1 MAYAQDMD
9 ANIAA
14 PAALIGDPTRAAM
27 LQALQDGRAQP
38 ASALAW
44 AAGVTAQAAS
54 NHLARLVDGGLLAVE
69 REGRHRYYRLASAEV
84 AHAIEALSVLAAPV
98 RSLETPRSPKA
109 RALRDARCCYG
120 HLAGRLGVGVAEAL
134 VERGLL
140 TPEDGK
146 LYAITASGRA
156 WFEDLGVDV
165 ASLRSPRGIARQCLD
180 WTERRHHLAGPL
192 GVKLLERMTTL
203 GWLAQEPQ
211 GRAVRLTFEG
221 RQALRERLGVALEV
235 EGLRAA

>member
-1 MAYAQDMD
+1 MGYDANMD

-69 REGRHRYYRLASAEV
+69 REGRHRYYRLANAEV
-84 AHAIEALSVLAAPV
+84 AHALEALSVLAAPV

-120 HLAGRLGVGVAEAL
+120 HLAGRLGVCVAEAL
-134 VERGLL
+134 TRRDLIRP
-140 TPEDGK
+140 TDNK
-146 LYAITASGRA
+146 LYEITPTGQA
-156 WFEDLGVDV
+156 WFEDLGVAV
-165 ASLRSPRGIARQCLD
+165 SSLRSPRGVARQCLD

-192 GVKLLERMTTL
+192 GVKLLERMTAL
-203 GWLAQEPQ
+203 GWLAVERQ
-211 GRAVRLTFEG
+211 GRAVRLTPEG
-221 RQALRERLGVALEV
+221 RTALRERLGVDLDA

>member
-1 MAYAQDMD
+1 MD

-54 NHLARLVDGGLLAVE
+54 NHLAKLVDGGLLAVE
-69 REGRHRYYRLASAEV
+69 REGRHRYYRLASTEV
-84 AHAIEALSVLAAPV
+84 AHALEALSVLATPV

-120 HLAGRLGVGVAEAL
+120 HLAGRLGVCVADAL
-134 VERGLL
+134 VARGLL
-140 TPEDGK
+140 TPEDDK
-146 LYAITASGRA
+146 LYAVTISGRA
-156 WFEDLGVDV
+156 WFEDLGLDV
-165 ASLRSPRGIARQCLD
+165 SALRSPRGVARQCLD

-192 GVKLLERMTTL
+192 GVKLLERMTAL
-203 GWLAQEPQ
+203 GWLAMERE
-211 GRAVRLTFEG
+211 GRAVRLTVDG
-221 RQALRERLGVALEV
+221 RHALRERLGVELDV

>member
-1 MAYAQDMD
+1 MD
-9 ANIAA
+9 ANIAT

-54 NHLARLVDGGLLAVE
+54 NHLSKLVDGGLLAVE

-84 AHAIEALSVLAAPV
+84 AHALEALSVLATPV

-120 HLAGRLGVGVAEAL
+120 HLAGRLGVRVCEAL
-134 VERGLL
+134 VARDLL
-140 TPEDGK
+140 RPGANKLYEVTPE
-146 LYAITASGRA
+146 GRR
-156 WFEDLGVDV
+156 WFEDLGVSID
-165 ASLRSPRGIARQCLD
+165 ALRSSRGVARQCLD

-192 GVKLLERMTTL
+192 GVKLLAAMTARD
-203 GWLAQEPQ
+203 WLVLEAK
-211 GRAVRLTFEG
+211 GRAVRLTPDG
-221 RQALRERLGVALEV
+221 AQALRALLGVSLED
-235 EGLRAA
+235 EGRVAA

>member
-1 MAYAQDMD
+1 MD
-9 ANIAA
+9 ANIAT

-54 NHLARLVDGGLLAVE
+54 NHLAKLVDGGLLAVE

-84 AHAIEALSVLAAPV
+84 AHAIEALSVLATPV
-98 RSLETPRSPKA
+98 RSLESPRSPKA

-120 HLAGRLGVGVAEAL
+120 HLAGRLGVRVCEAL
-134 VERGLL
+134 VERDLIR
-140 TPEDGK
+140 PEADK
-146 LYAITASGRA
+146 LFAITDDGRA
-156 WFEDLGVDV
+156 WFADLGVDV
-165 ASLRSPRGIARQCLD
+165 AALRSPRGVARQCLD

-192 GVKLLERMTTL
+192 GVRMLAAMTARGWFVLE
-203 GWLAQEPQ
+203 AQ
-211 GRAVRLTFEG
+211 GRAVRVTAAGE
-221 RQALRERLGVALEV
+221 QALREGLGVELNDEK
-235 EGLRAA
+235 AAA

>member
-1 MAYAQDMD
+1 MD
-9 ANIAA
+9 ANIAS

-54 NHLARLVDGGLLAVE
+54 NHLAKLVDGGLLAVE

-98 RSLETPRSPKA
+98 RSLEIPRSPKA

-120 HLAGRLGVGVAEAL
+120 HLAGRLGVKVCEAL
-134 VERGLL
+134 VERDVIR
-140 TPEDGK
+140 PADDK
-146 LYAITASGRA
+146 LYAVTDEGAR
-156 WFEDLGVDV
+156 WFEDLGIAVD
-165 ASLRSPRGIARQCLD
+165 ALRSPRGVARQCLD

-192 GVKLLERMTTL
+192 GVKLLETMTAR
-203 GWLAQEPQ
+203 GWLALEAK
-211 GRAVRLTFEG
+211 GRAVRVTAEG
-221 RQALRERLGVALEV
+221 AQALRERLGVSLEH
-235 EGLRAA
+235 EGRAAA

>member
-1 MAYAQDMD
+1 MD
-9 ANIAA
+9 ANIAT

-54 NHLARLVDGGLLAVE
+54 NHLAKLVDGGLLAVE

-84 AHAIEALSVLAAPV
+84 AHVIEALSVLATPV
-98 RSLETPRSPKA
+98 RSLEVPRSPKA

-120 HLAGRLGVGVAEAL
+120 HLAGRLGVRVCEAL
-134 VERGLL
+134 VERDLIR
-140 TPEDGK
+140 PEADK
-146 LYAITASGRA
+146 LYAVTPEGSA
-156 WFEDLGVDV
+156 WFADLGVAVDT
-165 ASLRSPRGIARQCLD
+165 LRSPRGVARQCLD

-192 GVKLLERMTTL
+192 GVRLLEAMTAR
-203 GWLAQEPQ
+203 GWLALEAK
-211 GRAVRLTFEG
+211 GRAVRLTAEG
-221 RQALRERLGVALEV
+221 AAALRDRLGVSLED
-235 EGLRAA
+235 EAQAAA

>member
-1 MAYAQDMD
+1 MD
-9 ANIAA
+9 ANIAT

-54 NHLARLVDGGLLAVE
+54 NHLTKLVDGGLLAVE

-84 AHAIEALSVLAAPV
+84 AHALEALSVLAAPV
-98 RSLETPRSPKA
+98 RSLETPRSSQA

-120 HLAGRLGVGVAEAL
+120 HLAGRLGVRVCEAL
-134 VERGLL
+134 VARDLL
-140 TPEDGK
+140 RPAADK
-146 LYAITASGRA
+146 LYDITPQGRA
-156 WFEDLGVDV
+156 WFDDLGISVG
-165 ASLRSPRGIARQCLD
+165 SLRSPRGVARQCLD

-192 GVKLLERMTTL
+192 GVRLLEVMTAH
-203 GWLAQEPQ
+203 GWLALEAR
-211 GRAVRLTFEG
+211 GRAVRLTPDG
-221 RQALRERLGVALEV
+221 ARALRDLLGVSLEDA
-235 EGLRAA
+235 GRIAA

>member
-1 MAYAQDMD
+1 MD
-9 ANIAA
+9 ANIAT

-54 NHLARLVDGGLLAVE
+54 NHLSKLVDGGLLTVE

-84 AHAIEALSVLAAPV
+84 AHALEALSVLAAPV

-120 HLAGRLGVGVAEAL
+120 HLAGRLGVRVCEAL
-134 VERGLL
+134 VARDLL
-140 TPEDGK
+140 RPAADKLYEVTPE
-146 LYAITASGRA
+146 GRR
-156 WFEDLGVDV
+156 WFQDLGVSID
-165 ASLRSPRGIARQCLD
+165 ALRSPRGVARQCLD

-192 GVKLLERMTTL
+192 GVKLLAAMTAR
-203 GWLAQEPQ
+203 GWLALEAK
-211 GRAVRLTFEG
+211 GRAVRLTPDG
-221 RQALRERLGVALEV
+221 AQALQALLGVGLEDKGRV
-235 EGLRAA
+235 AA

>member
-1 MAYAQDMD
+1 MD

-54 NHLARLVDGGLLAVE
+54 NHLAKLVDGGLLAVE
-69 REGRHRYYRLASAEV
+69 REGRHRYYRLASTEV
-84 AHAIEALSVLAAPV
+84 AHALEALSVLATPV

-120 HLAGRLGVGVAEAL
+120 HLAGRLGVCVADAL
-134 VERGLL
+134 VARGLL
-140 TPEDGK
+140 TPEDDK
-146 LYAITASGRA
+146 LYAVTISGRA

-165 ASLRSPRGIARQCLD
+165 SALRSPRGVARQCLD

-192 GVKLLERMTTL
+192 GVKLLERMTAL
-203 GWLAQEPQ
+203 GWLAMERE
-211 GRAVRLTFEG
+211 GRAVRLTADG
-221 RQALRERLGVALEV
+221 RHALRERLGVELDV

>member
-1 MAYAQDMD
+1 MD
-9 ANIAA
+9 ANIAT

-44 AAGVTAQAAS
+44 AAGVTAQSAS
-54 NHLARLVDGGLLAVE
+54 NHLAKLVEGGLLAVE

-84 AHAIEALSVLAAPV
+84 AHALEALSVLAAPV

-120 HLAGRLGVGVAEAL
+120 HLAGRLGVRVCEAL
-134 VERGLL
+134 VARDLL
-140 TPEDGK
+140 RPAGDKLFDVTPDG
-146 LYAITASGRA
+146 RR
-156 WFEDLGVDV
+156 WFEDLGVLV
-165 ASLRSPRGIARQCLD
+165 SALRSSRGVARQCLD

-192 GVKLLERMTTL
+192 GVQLLAAMTAR
-203 GWLAQEPQ
+203 GWLALEPK
-211 GRAVRLTFEG
+211 GRAVRLTPDGARALRDLLGVTLEDEG
-221 RQALRERLGVALEV
+221 RVA
-235 EGLRAA
+235 A

>member
-1 MAYAQDMD
+1 MD
-9 ANIAA
+9 ANIAT

-54 NHLARLVDGGLLAVE
+54 NHLAKLVDGGLLAVE

-84 AHAIEALSVLAAPV
+84 AHALESLSVLAAPV

-120 HLAGRLGVGVAEAL
+120 HLAGRLGVRVCEAL
-134 VERGLL
+134 VARDLL
-140 TPEDGK
+140 RPGADKLFEVTPDG
-146 LYAITASGRA
+146 RR
-156 WFEDLGVDV
+156 WFEDLGVSV
-165 ASLRSPRGIARQCLD
+165 GALRSPRGVARQCLD

-192 GVKLLERMTTL
+192 GVQLLEAMTAR
-203 GWLAQEPQ
+203 GWLALEPK
-211 GRAVRLTFEG
+211 GRAARLTPEGARALRDLLGVSLEDEG
-221 RQALRERLGVALEV
+221 RVA
-235 EGLRAA
+235 A

>member
-1 MAYAQDMD
+1 MD

-54 NHLARLVDGGLLAVE
+54 NHLAKLVDGGLLAVE
-69 REGRHRYYRLASAEV
+69 REGRHRYYRLANAEV
-84 AHAIEALSVLAAPV
+84 AHALEALSVLATPV
-98 RSLETPRSPKA
+98 RSLETPRTPKA

-120 HLAGRLGVGVAEAL
+120 HLAGRLGVCVADAL

-140 TPEDGK
+140 TPEDDK
-146 LYAITASGRA
+146 LYAVTPSGRA
-156 WFEDLGVDV
+156 WFEDLGVEVRSAALAARRRPAVPGLDRAA
-165 ASLRSPRGIARQCLD
+165 ASPGRAAGGQAAGAND
-180 WTERRHHLAGPL
+180 GAGLAG
-192 GVKLLERMTTL
+192 VER
-203 GWLAQEPQ
+203 E
-211 GRAVRLTFEG
+211 GRAVRLTVEG
-221 RQALRERLGVALEV
+221 RQALRERLGVELEA

>member
-1 MAYAQDMD
+1 MD
-9 ANIAA
+9 ANIAS

-54 NHLARLVDGGLLAVE
+54 NHLAKLVDGGLLAVE

-98 RSLETPRSPKA
+98 RSLEIPRSPKA

-120 HLAGRLGVGVAEAL
+120 HLAGRLGVKVCEAL
-134 VERGLL
+134 VAREIIRPVDEKLYDV
-140 TPEDGK
+140 TPE
-146 LYAITASGRA
+146 GRR

-165 ASLRSPRGIARQCLD
+165 GVLRSPRGVARQCLD

-192 GVKLLERMTTL
+192 GVKLLEAMTAQ
-203 GWLAQEPQ
+203 GWLALEAK
-211 GRAVRLTFEG
+211 GRAVRVTPEG
-221 RQALRERLGVALEV
+221 AMALRERLGVSLEDA
-235 EGLRAA
+235 GLAAA

>member
-1 MAYAQDMD
+1 MD
-9 ANIAA
+9 ANIAT

-54 NHLARLVDGGLLAVE
+54 NHLAKLVDGGLLAVE

-84 AHAIEALSVLAAPV
+84 AHAIEALSVLATPV
-98 RSLETPRSPKA
+98 RSLEVPRSPKA

-120 HLAGRLGVGVAEAL
+120 HLAGRLGVRVCEAL
-134 VERGLL
+134 VAQDLIR
-140 TPEDGK
+140 PEADK
-146 LYAITASGRA
+146 LYAVTPDGRA

-165 ASLRSPRGIARQCLD
+165 AALRSPRGVARQCLD

-192 GVKLLERMTTL
+192 GVRMLAAMTARGWFVLE
-203 GWLAQEPQ
+203 AQ
-211 GRAVRLTFEG
+211 GRAVRVTAEG
-221 RQALRERLGVALEV
+221 ERALRERLGV
-235 EGLRAA
+235 GLNDEKAAA

>member
-1 MAYAQDMD
+1 MD
-9 ANIAA
+9 ANIAS

-54 NHLARLVDGGLLAVE
+54 NHLSKLVDGGLLAVE

-84 AHAIEALSVLAAPV
+84 AHVIEALSVIAAPV
-98 RSLETPRSPKA
+98 RSLEVPRSPKA

-120 HLAGRLGVGVAEAL
+120 HLAGRLGVKVCDAL
-134 VERGLL
+134 VGRDLIRL
-140 TPEDGK
+140 ADGK
-146 LYAITASGRA
+146 LYDVTPEGRR
-156 WFEDLGVDV
+156 WFEDLGVEV
-165 ASLRSPRGIARQCLD
+165 EALRSSRGVARQCLD

-192 GVKLLERMTTL
+192 GVKLLETMAAR
-203 GWLAQEPQ
+203 GWFALEAK
-211 GRAVRLTFEG
+211 GRAVRLTVEG
-221 RQALRERLGVALEV
+221 GVALRELLGVSLEDT
-235 EGLRAA
+235 EQAAA

>member
-1 MAYAQDMD
+1 MAYDQAMD

-54 NHLARLVDGGLLAVE
+54 NHLAKLVDGGLLAVE
-69 REGRHRYYRLASAEV
+69 REGRHRYYRLANAEV
-84 AHAIEALSVLAAPV
+84 AHALEALSVLAAPV
-98 RSLETPRSPKA
+98 RSLEAPRTPKA

-120 HLAGRLGVGVAEAL
+120 HLAGRLGVCVADAL

-146 LYAITASGRA
+146 LYAVTPSGSA

-165 ASLRSPRGIARQCLD
+165 AALRSPRGVARQCLD

-192 GVKLLERMTTL
+192 GVKLLERMTAL
-203 GWLAQEPQ
+203 AWLAVEPQ
-211 GRAVRLTFEG
+211 GRAVRLTVEG
-221 RQALRERLGVALEV
+221 RQALRARLGVELDV

>member
-1 MAYAQDMD
+1 MD
-9 ANIAA
+9 ANIAT

-54 NHLARLVDGGLLAVE
+54 NHLAKLVDGGLLAVE

-84 AHAIEALSVLAAPV
+84 AHAIEALSVLATPV
-98 RSLETPRSPKA
+98 RSLEVPRSPKA

-120 HLAGRLGVGVAEAL
+120 HLAGRLGVRVCAAL
-134 VERGLL
+134 VEQDLIR
-140 TPEDGK
+140 PEADK
-146 LYAITASGRA
+146 LYAISDQGRA

-165 ASLRSPRGIARQCLD
+165 SALRSPRGVARQCLD

-192 GVKLLERMTTL
+192 GVQLLAAMTAR
-203 GWLAQEPQ
+203 GWFVLEAQ
-211 GRAVRLTFEG
+211 GRAVRVTAAGE
-221 RQALRERLGVALEV
+221 QALRERLGV
-235 EGLRAA
+235 GLNDEKAAA

>member
-1 MAYAQDMD
+1 MD
-9 ANIAA
+9 ANIAT

-54 NHLARLVDGGLLAVE
+54 NHLAKLVDGGLLAVE

-84 AHAIEALSVLAAPV
+84 AHAIEALSVLATPV
-98 RSLETPRSPKA
+98 RSLEVPRSPKA

-120 HLAGRLGVGVAEAL
+120 HLAGRLGVRVCEAL
-134 VERGLL
+134 VARDLIR
-140 TPEDGK
+140 PEADK
-146 LYAITASGRA
+146 LYAVTDEGRA

-165 ASLRSPRGIARQCLD
+165 AALRSPRGVARQCLD

-192 GVKLLERMTTL
+192 GVRMLEAMTAR
-203 GWLAQEPQ
+203 GWFVLEAK
-211 GRAVRLTFEG
+211 GRAVQVTAAGER
-221 RQALRERLGVALEV
+221 ALRERLGVELE
-235 EGLRAA
+235 EREAA

>member
-1 MAYAQDMD
+1 MD
-9 ANIAA
+9 ANIAT

-54 NHLARLVDGGLLAVE
+54 NHLSKLVDGGLLAVE

-84 AHAIEALSVLAAPV
+84 AHAIEALSVLATPV
-98 RSLETPRSPKA
+98 RSLEAPRSPQA

-120 HLAGRLGVGVAEAL
+120 HLAGRLGVRVCEAL
-134 VERGLL
+134 VARDFIR
-140 TPEDGK
+140 PEADK
-146 LYAITASGRA
+146 LYAVTPHGRR

-165 ASLRSPRGIARQCLD
+165 AALRSPRGVARQCLD

-192 GVKLLERMTTL
+192 GVRMLAAMTARGWFVLE
-203 GWLAQEPQ
+203 AK
-211 GRAVRLTFEG
+211 GRAVRVTAEG
-221 RQALRERLGVALEV
+221 ERALWEMLGVGLE
-235 EGLRAA
+235 ERSAA

>member
-1 MAYAQDMD
+1 MD
-9 ANIAA
+9 ANIAT

-54 NHLARLVDGGLLAVE
+54 NHLSKLVDGGLLAVE

-84 AHAIEALSVLAAPV
+84 AHVIEALSVLATPV
-98 RSLETPRSPKA
+98 RSLAAPRSPKA

-120 HLAGRLGVGVAEAL
+120 HLAGRLGVRVCEAL
-134 VERGLL
+134 VERDLIR
-140 TPEDGK
+140 PEADK
-146 LYAITASGRA
+146 LYAVTDEGRA

-165 ASLRSPRGIARQCLD
+165 GALRSPRGVARQCLD

-192 GVKLLERMTTL
+192 GVRMLEAMTAR
-203 GWLAQEPQ
+203 GWFVLEAQ
-211 GRAVRLTFEG
+211 GRAVRVTAAGE
-221 RQALRERLGVALEV
+221 RALRERLGV
-235 EGLRAA
+235 GLNDEKAAA